1 MYDDQVDASIVNE
14 FATVAFRF
22 GHTLIASI
30 FNGNGGW
37 RLRLNFFE
45 FDDFV
50 LGRDKS
56 GRHWFSEMR
65 EAARQPSQ
73 PADTAMVEDL
83 TNFLFDRPRSGS
95 SFGFGDDLA
104 ARNIQ
109 RGRDHGIPSYNSL
122 RTFCGLNPLS
132 TMNEPP
138 PEINAQD
145 WAHLAKVYT
154 RVDQI
159 DGFSGGLAEQP
170 TDADSV
176 VGPTFSCIIATQF
189 KRLVE
194 GDRFFFAHPSEG
206 AQKQRGLK
214 SNSRRTI
221 QSRSLSDIICDNT
234 DLPDVP
240 QRAMFHSSP
249 SMNCA
254 DAMELDFD
262 EIAADITGQQPG
274 GECFFTL
281 KIYEVLLAV

>member
-1 MYDDQVDASIVNE
+1 MDASIVNE
-14 FATVAFRF
+14 FSTVAFRF
-22 GHTLIASI
+22 GHTLIASF
-30 FNGNGGW
+30 FNGNGEW
-37 RLRLNFFE
+37 PLKFHFFE
-45 FDDFV
+45 YDDFV
-50 LGRDKS
+50 LGPDKS
-56 GRHWFSEMR
+56 GKKWFSEMK
-65 EAARQPSQ
+65 EAAEQISPS
-73 PADTAMVEDL
+73 ADTEMVLDV
-83 TNFLFDRPRSGS
+83 TNFLFDDPLPNSK
-95 SFGFGDDLA
+95 GFGDDLA

-122 RTFCGLNPLS
+122 RTFCGLSPLS
-132 TMNEPP
+132 TMSERP

-274 GECFFTL
+274 GECFFSL
-281 KIYEVLLAV
+281 KIYQLLLAV